1 MSSHAAE
8 RSLWRR
14 LPKCLPPG
22 ILRWPLKHEKSVT
35 ARINA
40 LCELAAAEKDFASA
54 NRLVW
59 FVDEQIEE
67 EENVQ
72 GIIDALKLVG
82 DDKVGTFML
91 DKELAGRVYA
101 SPVAG

>member
-1 MSSHAAE
+1 M
-8 RSLWRR
+8 
-14 LPKCLPPG
+14 
-22 ILRWPLKHEKSVT
+22 T

-40 LCELAAAEKDFASA
+40 LCELDAAEKDFASA

>member
-1 MSSHAAE
+1 MRCAS
-8 RSLWRR
+8 W
-14 LPKCLPPG
+14 LPPKR
-22 ILRWPLKHEKSVT
+22 ISLRRT
-35 ARINA
+35 
-40 LCELAAAEKDFASA
+40 
-54 NRLVW
+54 RLVW
-59 FVDEQIEE
+59 FIDEQIEE

>member
-1 MSSHAAE
+1 M
-8 RSLWRR
+8 
-14 LPKCLPPG
+14 
-22 ILRWPLKHEKSVT
+22 T